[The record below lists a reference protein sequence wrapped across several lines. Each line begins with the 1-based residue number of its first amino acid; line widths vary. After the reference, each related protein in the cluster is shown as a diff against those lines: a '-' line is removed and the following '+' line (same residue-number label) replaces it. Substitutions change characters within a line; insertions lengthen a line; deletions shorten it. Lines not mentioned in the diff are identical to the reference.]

1 MNSAKFVKNTSEI
14 EKRLSSVKYDLY
26 LHAMLFLCGIMLLL
40 LVLNNNSNAY
50 LLIVIIS
57 FAILLNAY
65 FAIIA
70 YNRKFRKLFNLL
82 QDIKIFK
89 SRLTNND
96 CVIAVHN
103 KFMRAKGSY
112 SSARKPMFVE
122 KELMLDNSDFFER
135 LSIDYNA
142 NTRACGYTTVLA
154 AILLNFDAVIVV
166 NSEMRQ
172 QELVQTAIKLIYDKH
187 GL

>member
-50 LLIVIIS
+50 LLIAIIS

-96 CVIAVHN
+96 CVIVVHN
-103 KFMRAKGSY
+103 KLMRTKGTY